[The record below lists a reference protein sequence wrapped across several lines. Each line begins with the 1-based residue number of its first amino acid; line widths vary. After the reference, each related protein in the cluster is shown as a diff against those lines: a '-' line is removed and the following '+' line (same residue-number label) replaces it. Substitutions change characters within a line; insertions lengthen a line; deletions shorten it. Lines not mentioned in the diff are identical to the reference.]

1 MKLKMNFAFW
11 FVITVNFALPSGQ
24 AEPAA
29 DAQIQHG
36 KYLVERVGMC
46 ADCHSPRDQKG
57 EFIRSKW
64 LQGSTLAFQ
73 PVHPMPF
80 DPVAPGIAGLPMFT
94 TDAQAVTFFETGTN
108 NLGKLALPPMP
119 QVRFNHEDA
128 VAVTAYLRSL
138 KK

>member
-1 MKLKMNFAFW
+1 MKLIFTCVVLLPVLFG
-11 FVITVNFALPSGQ
+11 FALPSVQ

-29 DAQIQHG
+29 AAQIQHG